1 MNSEA
6 RVGIFVLIALGI
18 LTFFLINTG
27 DWNIFGQQQDSY
39 TIVSRFTNAVGLK
52 KGAGV
57 SLSGVRIGEVT
68 DIRLD
73 GHKALVEMEISEGIR
88 VPSDSLARISS
99 VGLLGQSA
107 VEIIPGASPVGAKQT
122 GEIASSDPVT
132 IDQLVAVLQDIGDEA
147 TNLVASIN
155 DFLYGNESRIV
166 TILENIRSIS
176 EEVTLLVEDNRETL
190 RLTVETIEDLSG
202 RLNEEVPALLVDIRE
217 LSDQLKTILEENQG
231 DISESMTATKQLL
244 QKLEDSATTLQSILD
259 KINQGD
265 GSVGKLLNDPETVE
279 NVNDLMDRTANVLV
293 DVENLLQ
300 SPPSIRFNYAFRA
313 EYYNKSED
321 LKYYYRLVTKFNE
334 YDHLYVDVV
343 NDQIYNKPPLFTQG
357 DDLDDNQALDFLG
370 DDFSFSAQYGRKIPG
385 GMVRIGIIENET
397 GLAFD
402 VGNFFDDRMSFTIEG
417 YDFGRNDGP
426 HLKAL
431 TNIQLWDGVHLTIG
445 YDDPLSE
452 TTNQWFYGGG
462 IRF

>member
-1 MNSEA
+1 
-6 RVGIFVLIALGI
+6 
-18 LTFFLINTG
+18 
-27 DWNIFGQQQDSY
+27 
-39 TIVSRFTNAVGLK
+39 
-52 KGAGV
+52 
-57 SLSGVRIGEVT
+57 
-68 DIRLD
+68 
-73 GHKALVEMEISEGIR
+73 
-88 VPSDSLARISS
+88 
-99 VGLLGQSA
+99 
-107 VEIIPGASPVGAKQT
+107 
-122 GEIASSDPVT
+122 
-132 IDQLVAVLQDIGDEA
+132 
-147 TNLVASIN
+147 
-155 DFLYGNESRIV
+155 
-166 TILENIRSIS
+166 
-176 EEVTLLVEDNRETL
+176 VEDNRETL